1 MRTGCGLWALRYE
14 QRQLR
19 GALQFTTDGVGVRR
33 RGWDEGFRW
42 SGGEFGDGGDG
53 AEVRVED
60 EFFDEGAERV
70 ILRVGGA
77 GGAGGG
83 ERARLVGEEAGDDLE
98 AVEEATG
105 AGAVE
110 VVGGDAAEDLGGD
123 KKGGGAVLDDGEGEG
138 LGGVEIAELA
148 GGGGGAAGGVVVV
161 AELLAAQG
169 GRTAAAAG
177 REDVTALK
185 ALRRWFVG
193 WIRVGRCDF
202 GCVRHCMLPPR
213 GK

>member
-19 GALQFTTDGVGVRR
+19 GALQFTTDGVDVRR

-53 AEVRVED
+53 AEVGVED
-60 EFFDEGAERV
+60 EVFDEGAGRV
-70 ILRVGGA
+70 IFRGGGA
-77 GGAGGG
+77 EVAGDG
-83 ERARLVGEEAGDDLE
+83 ERSRLAGEEASDDLE

-105 AGAVE
+105 AGGVE
-110 VVGGDAAEDLGGD
+110 VVGGDAAENLGGD
-123 KKGGGAVLDDGEGEG
+123 KKGGGAVLDDGEGKG
-138 LGGVEIAELA
+138 LGGVEVSELA
-148 GGGGGAAGGVVVV
+148 GGGRGAAGGVVVV
-161 AELLAAQG
+161 AELLAAQR

-177 REDVTALK
+177 GEDVTALK

-202 GCVRHCMLPPR
+202 GCVCHCMVPPP
-213 GK
+213 G